1 MQPFVFH
8 NPTRVIFGPGR
19 LGEIGRVVAEIG
31 KKAFLVTGQG
41 SLRRAGAYDRA
52 RGALEAAGVEVVD
65 FEGVVPNPRVE
76 HLREAGSAL
85 RASECDVVIGFGG
98 GSVMDFAKAT
108 AALPYYEGDP
118 WDMFQHGSRRSRLP
132 QKALPI
138 VTIPTLAA
146 TGSEM
151 NDGAVLTNLETTEKS
166 YVTAPCLYP
175 TAALIDPSLTTTVP
189 PDHTAFGAIDAITHV
204 LESYFNGPDDT
215 PLQDR
220 MQEGVIHTVLEAA
233 PRAVADGNDISAR
246 ANLQWASVIGLN
258 GWAHAGAGSGFP
270 VHFIEHV
277 VSAHTDVAHGAGLA
291 VVGLGWI
298 RVAHPERPAK
308 YAQLAR
314 RVFGVTGADDLEAA
328 RALPEAYA
336 AFIEKIGGPTRLE
349 QLGATEAQIE
359 RFADDTI
366 KVYGRRGRIPGR
378 PSLDR
383 AGIVELL
390 RSCS

>member
-1 MQPFVFH
+1 MQPFDFH
-8 NPTRVIFGPGR
+8 NPTRVIFGAGR
-19 LGEIGRVVAEIG
+19 LDEVGSVVAGIG
-31 KKAFLVTGQG
+31 KKAFLVTGTG
-41 SLRRAGAYDRA
+41 SVRRSGAYDRA
-52 RGALEAAGVEVVD
+52 RQALGAAGVEVVD
-65 FEGVVPNPRVE
+65 FDGVVPNPRIE
-76 HLREAGSAL
+76 HLREAGEAL
-85 RASECDVVIGFGG
+85 RKTGCDVVIGFGG

-108 AALPYYEGDP
+108 AALPFYEGDP
-118 WDMFQHGSRRSRLP
+118 WDMFQHGKRRARLP
-132 QKALPI
+132 QKALPV

-189 PDHTAFGAIDAITHV
+189 PDHTAYGAIDAITHV

-220 MQEGVIHTVLEAA
+220 MQEGVIHTVMENA
-233 PRAVADGNDISAR
+233 PRAIADGADLSAR

-291 VVGLGWI
+291 VLGLGWI
-298 RVAHPERPAK
+298 RVAHAERPGK
-308 YAQLAR
+308 YARLAR
-314 RVFGVTGADDLEAA
+314 RVFGVTEADDSKAA
-328 RALPEAYA
+328 RLLADAYA
-336 AFIEKIGGPTRLE
+336 EFIQQIGGPTKLAE
-349 QLGATEAQIE
+349 LGADADQIE

-366 KVYGRRGRIPGR
+366 AVYGRGGRIPGR
-378 PSLDR
+378 PALDR
-383 AGIVELL
+383 AGVIELL
-390 RSCS
+390 RTCC

>member
-19 LGEIGRVVAEIG
+19 LAEVGRAVAEIG

-41 SLRRAGAYDRA
+41 SVHRSGAYDRA
-52 RGALEAAGVEVVD
+52 RESLEAAGVAVVD
-65 FEGVVPNPRVE
+65 FDGVVPNPRIE
-76 HLREAGSAL
+76 HLRAAGDAL
-85 RASECDVVIGFGG
+85 RASGCDVVIGFGG
-98 GSVMDFAKAT
+98 GSVMDFAKAA
-108 AALPYYEGDP
+108 AALPHYDGDP
-118 WDMFQHGSRRSRLP
+118 WEMFQHGARRARLP
-132 QKALPI
+132 QRALPI

-166 YVTAPCLYP
+166 YVTASCLFP
-175 TAALIDPSLTTTVP
+175 TLAVIDPSLTTTVP
-189 PDHTAFGAIDAITHV
+189 PDHTAYGAVDAITHV
-204 LESYFNGPDDT
+204 LESYFCGPDDT

-220 MQEGVIHTVLEAA
+220 MQEGVIHTVMENA
-233 PRAVADGNDISAR
+233 PRAIADGSDLSAR

-258 GWAHAGAGSGFP
+258 GWAHAGAGGGFP
-270 VHFIEHV
+270 MHFIEHV

-298 RVAHPERPAK
+298 RVAHGERPAK

-314 RVFGVTGADDLEAA
+314 RVFGVTTPDDNEAA
-328 RALPEAYA
+328 RALADAYA
-336 AFIEKIGGPTRLE
+336 RFIEEIGAPTRLE
-349 QLGATEAQIE
+349 QLGATSDQIE

-366 KVYGRRGRIPGR
+366 TVYGRRGRIPGR
-378 PSLDR
+378 PALDR
-383 AGIVELL
+383 TGIIELL
-390 RSCS
+390 QTC